1 MLLQL
6 VMKRSEAF
14 APAADGDA
22 ALVKRFA
29 ETRDEAAFADLLQRH
44 GPMVWSV
51 CRNLLPDDAETEDAF
66 QAVFLALVRSAK
78 SVRNPE
84 AVGAWLHGVAVR
96 IATRVKRGAARR
108 RQREERA
115 AGPEADRPVPEAAW
129 NELLAAVHE
138 EVLRLPDSLRTV
150 FVMCELEGVR
160 QPDAAARLGW
170 KPGTLTGRLTRARQL
185 VVERLTNR
193 GLAPALAGGGLAL
206 GQATATAAVPGPLIE
221 SALNLVRAGGTIP
234 AAVLNLAKGASPM
247 MAMRAKMLAFSVV
260 FAGGLGA
267 VLFPMATAQP
277 PGGGGGQP
285 SLPGGTPKK
294 GSGAFNPLG
303 GGGSGASMGPG
314 GGVVMLPLREQ
325 WEYKFS
331 PSAKDN
337 AKLFAD
343 LGNEGWQYCGPMP
356 SEVIAGNTMQ
366 AGMLVFKRS
375 KNPPLPSGATS
386 GVHGGGSG
394 FGAPPG
400 GGVFGASPPGALTPP
415 SGGGSSAGP
424 MVGSF
429 GGESPSVTPA
439 APAQTLVI
447 IPVKNGI
454 ATELSAV
461 LERVFKGSATI
472 SAESRTNSLII
483 RANEA
488 THSEVKSLVD
498 KLDTAAK
505 P

>member
-6 VMKRSEAF
+6 VMKRAEAF

-29 ETRDEAAFADLLQRH
+29 ESRDEAAFADLLQRH

-51 CRNLLPDDAETEDAF
+51 CRNLLADDSETEDAF

-96 IATRVKRGAARR
+96 IATRVKRGATRR

-115 AGPEADRPVPEAAW
+115 AGPEADRPVPESTW

-138 EVLRLPDSLRTV
+138 EVQRLPESLRTV

-206 GQATATAAVPGPLIE
+206 GQATASATVPGPLIE
-221 SALNLVRAGGTIP
+221 SALNLVRAGGNVP
-234 AAVLNLAKGASPM
+234 AAVLNLAKGATPM
-247 MAMRAKMLAFSVV
+247 MAMRAKLLAFSVV

-267 VLFPMATAQP
+267 VLFPMATAQYPSADEGVGQP
-277 PGGGGGQP
+277 PPSGRAPKGGG
-285 SLPGGTPKK
+285 
-294 GSGAFNPLG
+294 FNPVG
-303 GGGSGASMGPG
+303 GGEGSAGMG
-314 GGVVMLPLREQ
+314 GGMVMLPLREQ

-331 PSAKDN
+331 PPAKDN
-337 AKLFAD
+337 VKLFAD

-356 SEVIAGNTMQ
+356 SDAGG
-366 AGMLVFKRS
+366 ALVFKRS
-375 KNPPLPSGATS
+375 KSTPPP
-386 GVHGGGSG
+386 SG
-394 FGAPPG
+394 FGPGAFGGGAGFGTPPG
-400 GGVFGASPPGALTPP
+400 PTPPAGSAPSPLTPP

-429 GGESPSVTPA
+429 GGGPPSITPA

-447 IPVKNGI
+447 IPVKHGL

-461 LERVFKGSATI
+461 LERVFKGNVTI
-472 SAESRTNSLII
+472 TAESRTNSLII
-483 RANEA
+483 RAHEGTQA
-488 THSEVKSLVD
+488 EVKSLVE
-498 KLDTAAK
+498 KLDAAPAK